1 MSRPHVSRLRSAVRA
16 LREIAV
22 WHNDAMV
29 VTELLEE
36 KLANIPIEP
45 GVYLYKDSQKRII
58 YVGKAKSL
66 RNRVRTYF
74 QESRNSDFKLD
85 HLLAE
90 IADLEFIVVGNEM
103 EALALENNLIKR
115 HKPKFNI
122 LLRDDKTY
130 PYIKLTLN
138 ESYPRIYVTRR
149 VKKDG
154 ALYFG
159 PYFPASLAH
168 RTFKLM
174 SRYFQIRTC
183 SMEIDGTRPRVCL
196 DYHIK
201 RCMGPCVASV
211 CSQEEYA
218 SRVQDLKLFM
228 EGKRTDLVRRLNE
241 KMQTAASEEQFE
253 LAAHLRDTIRTI
265 GQLAE
270 PQRIASNQVANAD
283 VYSLHREG
291 PKAAAQLFHLRG
303 GKVVDRHEFFWEDLR
318 ESTTDGEILSS
329 LLKQYYLSSDFTPDE
344 VFVPVDFEDR
354 QLLESFL
361 SERKG
366 KRVEIKMPQRGV
378 KRTFVDLVR
387 QNAKLSFD
395 QRFRVLTPST
405 NAISEGLASALGL
418 DTTPR
423 RIECF
428 DISNIQGT
436 DSVASMV
443 VWEDGK
449 MKKSDY
455 RKFIIKTV
463 EGADDFR
470 SIREVVF
477 RRYKRLQEE
486 AQPMPDLVLIDGGLG
501 QLHAAASALE
511 QLDLPTQPLAS
522 IAKKEEILYVFGS
535 EEDPVALERSSPIL
549 HLVQM
554 IRDETHRFAVTFHRQ
569 RRSKRTLVSAMTAIP
584 GVGEKTS
591 KLLLRKFGSVQSIE
605 QQSLEALAQEIAPR
619 LARRVYEHFHPD
631 RN

>member
-1 MSRPHVSRLRSAVRA
+1 V
-16 LREIAV
+16 ENDV
-22 WHNDAMV
+22 WHNGVMV
-29 VTELLEE
+29 EPLEE

-45 GVYLYKDSQKRII
+45 GVYLYKDSRGRII

-74 QESRNSDFKLD
+74 QESRNTDFKLD

-130 PYIKLTLN
+130 PYIKLTLS
-138 ESYPRIYVTRR
+138 EAYPRIYVTRR

-183 SMEIDGTRPRVCL
+183 TIDIDGARSRVCL

-211 CSQEEYA
+211 CSRDEYA

-228 EGKRTDLVRRLNE
+228 EGKRTDLVKRLNE
-241 KMQTAASEEQFE
+241 KMHAAAAEERFE
-253 LAAHLRDTIRTI
+253 LAAHLRDTVRTI

-270 PQRIASNQVANAD
+270 PQRISSSQVSNAD
-283 VYSLHREG
+283 VFALHREDA
-291 PKAAAQLFHLRG
+291 KAAAQLFHLRG
-303 GKVVDRHEFFWEDLR
+303 GKVVDRREFFWEDLMA
-318 ESTTDGEILSS
+318 TTADGEILSS
-329 LLKQYYLSSDFTPDE
+329 LLKQYYFNSEFTPDE
-344 VFVPVDFEDR
+344 VFVPADFEDR
-354 QLLESFL
+354 RLLEDFL
-361 SERKG
+361 SERRG
-366 KRVEIKMPQRGV
+366 KRVEIKIPQRGV
-378 KRTFVDLVR
+378 KRTFVDLVN

-395 QRFRVLTPST
+395 QRFRVLNPS
-405 NAISEGLASALGL
+405 ASVISEGLASALGL
-418 DTTPR
+418 ETAPR

-443 VWEDGK
+443 VWEDGR

-463 EGADDFR
+463 EGADDFQ

-477 RRYKRLQEE
+477 RRYKRLLDEGT
-486 AQPMPDLVLIDGGLG
+486 PMPDLVLIDGGLG

-511 QLDLPTQPLAS
+511 ELDLPTQPLAS

-535 EEDPVALERSSPIL
+535 EDEPVVLDKHSPVL
-549 HLVQM
+549 HLIQM

-584 GVGEKTS
+584 GVGDKTS

-605 QQSLEALAQEIAPR
+605 QQTLEALSQEIAPR
-619 LARRVYEHFHPD
+619 LARRVYEHFHRAED
-631 RN
+631 Q

>member
-1 MSRPHVSRLRSAVRA
+1 MTLT
-16 LREIAV
+16 
-22 WHNDAMV
+22 D
-29 VTELLEE
+29 LLEE
-36 KLANIPIEP
+36 KLANTPVEP
-45 GVYLYKDSQKRII
+45 GVYLYKDSQDRII

-74 QESRNSDFKLD
+74 QDSRNTDFKLD
-85 HLLAE
+85 HLLTE
-90 IADLEFIVVGNEM
+90 IADLEFILVGNEM

-138 ESYPRIYVTRR
+138 EAYPRIYVTRR

-174 SRYFQIRTC
+174 SRYFQIRSC
-183 SMEIDGTRPRVCL
+183 SIEVDGTRPRVCL

-228 EGKRTDLVRRLNE
+228 EGKRTDLVRRLTE
-241 KMQTAASEEQFE
+241 KMQVAAAKESFE

-270 PQRIASNQVANAD
+270 PQRISSSQVSNAD
-283 VYSLHREG
+283 VFALHREET
-291 PKAAAQLFHLRG
+291 KAAAQLFHLRG
-303 GKVVDRHEFFWEDLR
+303 GKVVDRREFFWEDLM
-318 ESTTDGEILSS
+318 ENTPDGEILSS
-329 LLKQYYLSSDFTPDE
+329 LLKQYYFSSDFTPDE
-344 VFVPVDFEDR
+344 IFVPGDFEDR
-354 QLLESFL
+354 DLLENFL

-366 KRVEIKMPQRGV
+366 KRVEIKIPQRGV
-378 KRTFVDLVR
+378 KRTFVDLVN

-395 QRFRVLTPST
+395 QRFRVLNPSSS
-405 NAISEGLASALGL
+405 AISEGLASSLGL
-418 DTTPR
+418 ETAPR

-455 RKFIIKTV
+455 RKFIIRTV

-477 RRYKRLQEE
+477 RRYQRLQDE
-486 AQPMPDLVLIDGGLG
+486 AKPMPDLVLIDGGLG

-511 QLDLPTQPLAS
+511 ELDLPTQPLAS
-522 IAKKEEILYVFGS
+522 IAKKEEILYAFGS
-535 EEDPVALERSSPIL
+535 EEDPVVLEKHSPVL

-569 RRSKRTLVSAMTAIP
+569 RRAKRTLASTISEIP
-584 GVGEKTS
+584 GIGEKTS
-591 KLLLRKFGSVQSIE
+591 KLLLRKFGSVQAIE
-605 QQSLEALAQEIAPR
+605 RLTVEALSQEIAAH
-619 LARRVYEHFHPD
+619 LARRVYDHFHPSGV
-631 RN
+631 